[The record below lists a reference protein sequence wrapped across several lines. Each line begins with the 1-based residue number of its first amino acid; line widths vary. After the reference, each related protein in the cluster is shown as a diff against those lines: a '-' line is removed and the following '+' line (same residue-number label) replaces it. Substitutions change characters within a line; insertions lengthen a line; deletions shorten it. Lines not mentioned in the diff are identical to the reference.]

1 LPNDLYKE
9 EIVSDEIFQVFK
21 GQYDY
26 DELDLNAKQ
35 ESLDDGSTLWTLER
49 ISVDTPYGND
59 RMIVNLFLPINASPP
74 YQTVIYFPGS
84 ASIYQSSSE
93 KIDEYYE
100 FPVFLSF
107 LVKTGRA
114 VAYPVYQGTFERHDD
129 RLAKTIFAGNSHAY
143 TEFVIE
149 VVKDFRRTID
159 YLETREDIDTERLA
173 FYGMSWG
180 STMGGI
186 IAAVETRLK
195 TAIVMGGFVA
205 EGRPESNMQNYA
217 PRVTM
222 PILSLVGRYDS
233 MTAYETSTKPLFDF
247 IGTSDDHKLMKV
259 YETDHIPP
267 KREYIAEILAWLD
280 RYLGPVDDASSSTTP
295 TAEEVN

>member
-1 LPNDLYKE
+1 LPK
-9 EIVSDEIFQVFK
+9 
-21 GQYDY
+21 
-26 DELDLNAKQ
+26 
-35 ESLDDGSTLWTLER
+35 
-49 ISVDTPYGND
+49 
-59 RMIVNLFLPINASPP
+59 NASPP

-84 ASIYQSSSE
+84 ASILQISSE
-93 KIDEYYE
+93 EIDEYYE

-129 RLAKTIFAGNSHAY
+129 RLFKLFAEPNSHAY
-143 TEFVIE
+143 TELVIE

-159 YLETREDIDTERLA
+159 YLETREDIDTDRLA
-173 FYGMSWG
+173 LYGMSWG
-180 STMGGI
+180 SMMGGI

-195 TAIVMGGFVA
+195 TAIVMGGFYA
-205 EGRPESNMQNYA
+205 LGQPESNMQNYA
-217 PRVTM
+217 PRITM
-222 PILSLVGRYDS
+222 PVLSLVGRYDS
-233 MTAYETSTKPLFDF
+233 LTGHETSTKPLFDF

-280 RYLGPVDDASSSTTP
+280 RYLGPVDDASVSTTP